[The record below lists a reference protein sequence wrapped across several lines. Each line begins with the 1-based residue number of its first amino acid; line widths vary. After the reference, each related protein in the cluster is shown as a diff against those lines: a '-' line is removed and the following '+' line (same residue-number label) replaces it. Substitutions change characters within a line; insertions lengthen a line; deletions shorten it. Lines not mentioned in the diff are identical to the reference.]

1 MAFSYKILKD
11 KKLNYIKGSGIALGS
26 EIIDTTKAMFN
37 DPDWKYVRKQISDF
51 RNIKEL
57 VVTFQ
62 EFDELIRI
70 EDEFGVEQA
79 KIHAGE
85 IGKLAIVAK
94 NELHDIIFKLY
105 KEKTKKGAHE
115 TQIFYTIEEAENW
128 LELNKSDQE
137 NDIDKHDNK
146 LNVNIN

>member
-1 MAFSYKILKD
+1 MPFSYKILKD
-11 KKLNYIKGSGIALGS
+11 KKLNYIKASGIALGC
-26 EIIDTTKAMFN
+26 EIINTTKAMFN
-37 DPDWKYVRKQISDF
+37 DPDWIYVRKQISDF

-70 EDEFGVEQA
+70 EEEFGVEQA
-79 KIHAGE
+79 KIHDGE

-115 TQIFYTIEEAENW
+115 TQIFNTIEGAENW
-128 LELNKSDQE
+128 LELNKFNQE
-137 NDIDKHDNK
+137 NDIDKHYNK
-146 LNVNIN
+146 LNVDRN